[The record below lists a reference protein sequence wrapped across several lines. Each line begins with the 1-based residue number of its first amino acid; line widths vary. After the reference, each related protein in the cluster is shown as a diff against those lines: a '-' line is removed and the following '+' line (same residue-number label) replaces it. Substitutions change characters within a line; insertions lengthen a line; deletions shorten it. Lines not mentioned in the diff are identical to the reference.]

1 MDLLLLGKYLLDLSI
16 NIHFVVVPARFINKV
31 MVNSLVW
38 RYYVI
43 SLRII
48 IRIEIAGG
56 INVSRNNSN
65 KKTNPLPP
73 IDQTNCNEMTLQ
85 IYPRPPFL
93 ANEVTRKRR
102 RCFLEQNAFFASPSL
117 VLRYGPLFE

>member
-16 NIHFVVVPARFINKV
+16 NIHFVVVPVRFINKV

-48 IRIEIAGG
+48 IRIEITGG

-65 KKTNPLPP
+65 KKTNPPNPDEL
-73 IDQTNCNEMTLQ
+73 
-85 IYPRPPFL
+85 
-93 ANEVTRKRR
+93 
-102 RCFLEQNAFFASPSL
+102 
-117 VLRYGPLFE
+117 